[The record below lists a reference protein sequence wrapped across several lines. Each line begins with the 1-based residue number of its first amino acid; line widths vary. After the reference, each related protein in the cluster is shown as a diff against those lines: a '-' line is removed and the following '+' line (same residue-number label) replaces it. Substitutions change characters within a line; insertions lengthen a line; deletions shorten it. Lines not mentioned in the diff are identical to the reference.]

1 MKLKLY
7 LTPSIF
13 VGYFEKIKLPAL
25 AALFDLLNK
34 EEHFGFY
41 SLLTLY
47 ELKALPSPLKE
58 DVLNLMTKTKLYEC
72 EYDLEEVAELVD
84 AYLAEKILPAEMEF
98 SLCHVAIATVSEMDI
113 FVSLDTTYS
122 ANQFL
127 YQNFKKVNQKLGY
140 GKTPEM
146 RLPEEITGILGP
158 YENLKFIYEIRKKE
172 YTERKAKNTSLLEYL
187 RDLHKQQKG

>member
-13 VGYFEKIKLPAL
+13 VGYFEKIKLPAFE
-25 AALFDLLNK
+25 ALFDSINK
-34 EEHFGFY
+34 EENIGFY

-58 DVLNLMTKTKLYEC
+58 DVFNLISKTKLYEC
-72 EYDLEEVAELVD
+72 EYDLEDVIELVN
-84 AYLAEKILPAEMEF
+84 AYLEEKILLAEMEF

-113 FVSLDTTYS
+113 FVSVDTTYS

-127 YQNFKKVNQKLGY
+127 YQKFKKVNQKLGY

-146 RLPEEITGILGP
+146 RMPEEITGVLGP

-172 YTERKAKNTSLLEYL
+172 YTERKAKDISLLEYL
-187 RDLHKQQKG
+187 RQLHKQQRD

>member
-13 VGYFEKIKLPAL
+13 VGYFEKIKLPAFE
-25 AALFDLLNK
+25 ALFDSINK
-34 EEHFGFY
+34 EENFGFY

-58 DVLNLMTKTKLYEC
+58 DVFNLISKTKLYEC
-72 EYDLEEVAELVD
+72 EYDLEDVIELVN
-84 AYLAEKILPAEMEF
+84 AYLEEKILLAEMEF

-113 FVSLDTTYS
+113 FVSVDTTYS

-127 YQNFKKVNQKLGY
+127 YQKFKKVNQKLGY

-146 RLPEEITGILGP
+146 RMPEEITGVLGP

-172 YTERKAKNTSLLEYL
+172 YTERKAKDISLLEYL
-187 RDLHKQQKG
+187 RQLHKQQRD

>member
-13 VGYFEKIKLPAL
+13 VGYFEKIKLPAFE
-25 AALFDLLNK
+25 ALFDSLNK
-34 EEHFGFY
+34 GEYFGFY

-58 DVLNLMTKTKLYEC
+58 DVFNLISKTKLYEC
-72 EYDLEEVAELVD
+72 EYDLEDVTQLVN
-84 AYLAEKILPAEMEF
+84 AYLEEKILPPEMEF
-98 SLCHVAIATVSEMDI
+98 SFCHIAIATVSEMDV
-113 FVSLDTTYS
+113 FVSVDTTYS

-127 YQNFKKVNQKLGY
+127 YQKFKKVNQKLGY

-146 RLPEEITGILGP
+146 RMPEEITGLLGP

-172 YTERKAKNTSLLEYL
+172 YAERRAKDISLLEYL
-187 RDLHKQQKG
+187 RNLHKHQRD